1 MEVVNSEQHIGSHFL
16 TLQQVVHVS
25 LSVVG
30 ARMAIAALLKRL
42 ETLLVELRIYILFF
56 NFKWAKIV
64 DIDLRLLYLLQTF
77 KAKVVFE
84 AQCDSLLRELERV
97 TSVKHTKS
105 LRNTEQYFLDTAFPM
120 IPQL

>member
-56 NFKWAKIV
+56 NFKWVKIV